1 MISEQSDASATADPA
16 DVEPVV
22 ESEAEPRPPADT
34 SCPFVD
40 LETQQQLASRLLS
53 CLANQTVLQ
62 KRSASDGAARLRL
75 MLLPDDKVKKS
86 KGGLSLTA
94 LDERV
99 AKAEAKA
106 GSKGLGHEGFATA
119 LFTSKDELQRR
130 HAEALRALDAGDF
143 RHSKRERLAAELIC
157 AWDSARTSHCG
168 ECLVPGSEAA
178 EKHRLS
184 CAFRPVACSNAGC
197 VEYFSARL
205 QPSHDGR
212 CPFKLLPC
220 SRGCGA
226 TLERQLLRAH
236 EEGPCP
242 HKPATCPLAHLGCE
256 CVGLTQ
262 GTLAAHIA
270 EAAPQHVLL
279 VAASLGAH
287 RGSLETLAAAHA
299 EQTTLVQT
307 LRGRLA
313 AADEERV
320 ALRREVAG
328 AMKALEK
335 ADAERAKE
343 LAQLK
348 KDVAAA
354 LKQGGGAASQ
364 SAKELKSLGSVVEGV
379 RKQQAALTKQASA
392 ADADLGA
399 LKSEQ
404 ARLSH
409 ALQQGAR

>member
-1 MISEQSDASATADPA
+1 MSEAEPA
-16 DVEPVV
+16 DVEPMV
-22 ESEAEPRPPADT
+22 ESVAEPRPPADT

-40 LETQQQLASRLLS
+40 LATQQQLANQLLS

-62 KRSASDGAARLRL
+62 KRSATDGAARLRL
-75 MLLPDDKVKKS
+75 MLLPDDKVRKS
-86 KGGLSLTA
+86 KGGLSLAA

-99 AKAEAKA
+99 GKAEAKA

-143 RHSKRERLAAELIC
+143 RHSKRERMAAELIV
-157 AWDSARTSHCG
+157 AWDAAKTSHCG
-168 ECLVPGSEAA
+168 ECLGPGSEAA
-178 EKHRLS
+178 ERHRLS

-205 QPSHDGR
+205 QPSHDGK
-212 CPFKLLPC
+212 CPFKLLAC

-226 TLERQLLRAH
+226 TVERQQLSEH
-236 EEGPCP
+236 EEGACP
-242 HKPATCPLAHLGCE
+242 HKPAMCPLAHLGCE
-256 CVGLTQ
+256 AVGLTQ
-262 GTLAAHIA
+262 GTLAAHVA

-287 RGSLETLAAAHA
+287 QGSLQALAAAQA
-299 EQTTLVQT
+299 EQMTLVQT
-307 LRGRLA
+307 LRSRLA
-313 AADEERV
+313 AADEERM
-320 ALRREVAG
+320 ALRRDMAG

-335 ADAERAKE
+335 ADGERAKE

-348 KDVAAA
+348 KDVAAS
-354 LKQGGGAASQ
+354 LKQGGGATTQ
-364 SAKELKSLGSVVEGV
+364 SAKELKSLESVVEGV

-392 ADADLGA
+392 TGADLGA

-409 ALQQGAR
+409 TLQQGAR